1 MRYKQASAEA
11 SAVRE
16 DSKQTF
22 PRICPGAYG
31 EVEYSDL
38 AGNSWVTRFTFELG
52 QGNQIVC
59 QHEAPERKEPPE
71 EGS

>member
-1 MRYKQASAEA
+1 VRYKQASAEA

-31 EVEYSDL
+31 EVEYSDWQ
-38 AGNSWVTRFTFELG
+38 ATLG
-52 QGNQIVC
+52 SLGSPSSSARANQIVC
-59 QHEAPERKEPPE
+59 EHEAPERKEPPE